1 MADGLM
7 TGGEP
12 AVGGGSPSP
21 AAPASG
27 APASTPI
34 TLTDDSEIL
43 LPGATAPVK
52 YKDFVGG
59 YVPKAD
65 LTRMRQQDRAQVA
78 QQQKALEAERA
89 TLERAA
95 REVTARFGQ
104 QSPQG
109 PDIFAQLEALPYVDG
124 KTQAGIVK
132 AIATS
137 MQQTHQALGLMQQ
150 RVQQMEQGYGALS
163 GQNRVS
169 QVQGLFS
176 SARNN
181 LRLPDNPQVN
191 AMIED
196 VYHAHDG
203 WHTVPHAEAVAELQ
217 RLVSQR
223 VEGLR
228 AMFNQQNQ
236 QRADA
241 ARQTSPIR
249 SQQPLKIARQKG
261 RLPGSETPQE
271 LAEALFPLIA
281 GAPNT

>member
-1 MADGLM
+1 MMADGTLP
-7 TGGEP
+7 GGD
-12 AVGGGSPSP
+12 ASGGGSLSP

-27 APASTPI
+27 TPASTPI
-34 TLTDDSEIL
+34 TLTDDSDIL

-59 YVPKAD
+59 HVPKAD
-65 LTRMRQQDRAQVA
+65 LTRMRQQDRAQLA
-78 QQQKALEAERA
+78 QQQKALEDEKA
-89 TLERAA
+89 TLQRAA

-109 PDIFAQLEALPYVDG
+109 ADLFTQLEALPYVDG
-124 KTQAGIVK
+124 KTQATIVK
-132 AIATS
+132 HIVGA
-137 MQQTHQALGLMQQ
+137 MQQYQQALGLMQQ
-150 RVQQMEQGYGALS
+150 RVQQMEQGYGSLS
-163 GQNRVS
+163 GQNRVA

-176 SARNN
+176 AARGN

-191 AMIED
+191 ALIED
-196 VYHAHDG
+196 VYHAHEG
-203 WHTVPHAEAVAELQ
+203 WTQVPHAEAVAELQ

-223 VEGLR
+223 LDGLR
-228 AMFNQQNQ
+228 TMFNQQNQ

-241 ARQTSPIR
+241 ARQASPIR
-249 SQQPLKIARQKG
+249 SQQPLKLARQKG